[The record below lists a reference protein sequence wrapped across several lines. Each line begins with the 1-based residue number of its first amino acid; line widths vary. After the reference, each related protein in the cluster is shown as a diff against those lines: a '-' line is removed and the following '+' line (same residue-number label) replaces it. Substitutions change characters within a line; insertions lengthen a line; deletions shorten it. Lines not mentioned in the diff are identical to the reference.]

1 MEQEQVV
8 KEPRR
13 IEVIVEDVAVVDE
26 KLKVTAMVVVET
38 VLPEQNERLPH
49 ILEDETVEVGQAF
62 MREFYRQAI
71 EKADLELVM
80 SNRAGKE
87 GKGIQRIGKRTYT
100 FKTRFGIIKVKR
112 IRIKHKADGSSYIRV
127 EPKSIIRTDRA
138 GEDR

>member
-1 MEQEQVV
+1 MKQEQIEREV
-8 KEPRR
+8 RR
-13 IEVIVEDVAVVDE
+13 IEVEIEQIQLAGGEMDMVARVRV
-26 KLKVTAMVVVET
+26 KTIM
-38 VLPEQNERLPH
+38 PEQNEKLPH
-49 ILEDETVEVGQAF
+49 VLEKETVEVGQVF

-71 EKADLELVM
+71 ERADLELVM
-80 SNRAGKE
+80 SNRGGKE